1 MKIYNSIGET
11 VGRTPLLRLNN
22 VEKNNRLDGILLAKL
37 ESFNPTGSV
46 KDRAALEMIN
56 DAERSGRLSAGGGP
70 VPSLC
75 FGRCRRDPCLF

>member
-22 VEKNNRLDGILLAKL
+22 VEKNNCLDGILLAKL

-46 KDRAALEMIN
+46 LRGTL
-56 DAERSGRLSAGGGP
+56 
-70 VPSLC
+70 
-75 FGRCRRDPCLF
+75 